1 MAVPIPAGIRRD
13 GLNMSQGEAHAAA
26 GKISPCSSPRVGS
39 LPATILEELPQEVG
53 ASCSSEMCSHSVLPP
68 CTAAWILCSPFC
80 GRMHMML
87 PGGADCITSKRF
99 QAVGGGLCNS
109 TMQ

>member
-39 LPATILEELPQEVG
+39 LPATIHEELPQEVG
-53 ASCSSEMCSHSVLPP
+53 PSRLGCAISPHCPHAHQYGSCAATFGGCMHRCSL
-68 CTAAWILCSPFC
+68 
-80 GRMHMML
+80 
-87 PGGADCITSKRF
+87 GGADCISSKRW
-99 QAVGGGLCNS
+99 AVGCKS